1 MGVAATSPDDD
12 DEFEVIMGCPCLQ
25 TPDPTSLPAALDMA
39 HVVLR
44 QVQHVFYQEWNEL
57 GAEQQHLKEWG
68 SLLRVHT
75 RSEKQK
81 AAMKRAQL
89 DAMEEV
95 LKEE

>member
-1 MGVAATSPDDD
+1 M
-12 DEFEVIMGCPCLQ
+12 
-25 TPDPTSLPAALDMA
+25 SLPPGSRSNLAPRSVGHGPCCATPSA
-39 HVVLR
+39 V
-44 QVQHVFYQEWNEL
+44 VFYQEWNEL
-57 GAEQQHLKEWG
+57 GAKQQHLKEWG